1 MSHALSALRGLV
13 VGRRTAWAVALLPL
27 LLAGV
32 LIGAVGEGERERTP
46 LDTVPAGAD
55 STEALELAEQLPDE
69 DGSVAVVL
77 FTADSIA
84 AHAADLEALAAEL
97 TGGAPVL
104 QVAEDDTA
112 AITVVPVTGTGAS
125 AVADQ
130 VGDLRAELAEATPD
144 GVEAQVTGPAGIQ
157 ADLAAVFEGANTRLL
172 AVTALVVAVL
182 LVITYRSPVLWVV
195 PLVVVGVADRLAA
208 VLATHVLA
216 ALDVA
221 WDESTIGILSVLVFG
236 AGTNYALLL
245 VSRYRDELRER
256 ADRREAMSV
265 ALRHTAEAVLTSAFT
280 VVAGVL
286 TLLLSL
292 TPTTRGLGLAC
303 AVGILVAAAFVLL
316 VLPAALVCFGRWVFW
331 PRVPHHGDATLAGSR
346 SAWRRVGDRVARRP
360 AAYVGGSAL
369 LLAVLAAGLTQV
381 STGLGTSEQF
391 LDTPEAI
398 TASER
403 IAESF
408 PAGTAEPTQVLTRA
422 PAEEVLGTVEE
433 VGGVASA
440 RVTSEGGGTTQ
451 IDVTLDA
458 APGSDAA
465 EQAVRDLRSALS
477 SYDDTHVGGASADSL
492 DEAEGNARDRLVI
505 IPLILLL
512 VLGVLGALLRSV
524 LAPVVLVATVVA
536 TYVAA
541 LGVSW
546 WVFTGLL
553 GFENLAGTVPLYA
566 FLFLVALGID
576 YNIFLVTRTL
586 EEARGHGTREGVLRA
601 LGATGGVIT
610 SAGILLASVFAV
622 LGVLPLV
629 VLAQLGVVI
638 FIGVLLDTLLVRTV
652 VVPAIVRL
660 LGERFWWPRKVGP
673 AAPAHR
679 AGSPQTATMEG

>member
-1 MSHALSALRGLV
+1 MVHALSRVRGVV
-13 VGRRTAWAVALLPL
+13 VGRRTAWLVALLPL

-55 STEALELAEQLPDE
+55 STEALELAEQLPEE

-77 FTADSIA
+77 FTSDSIA
-84 AHAADLEALAAEL
+84 AYQPELETLAAEL

-112 AITVVPVTGTGAS
+112 AITVVPVEGTGAS
-125 AVADQ
+125 AVAEQ
-130 VGDLRAELAEATPD
+130 VGDLRDRLADATPD

-157 ADLAAVFEGANTRLL
+157 ADLAAVFDGADTRLL
-172 AVTALVVAVL
+172 LVTALVVAVL

-195 PLVVVGVADRLAA
+195 PLAVVGVADRLAA

-245 VSRYRDELRER
+245 VSRYRDELREHE
-256 ADRREAMSV
+256 DRREAMGI

-286 TLLLSL
+286 TLLMSL

-303 AVGILVAAAFVLL
+303 AVGIVVAASFVLL
-316 VLPAALVCFGRWVFW
+316 VLPAALVSFGRWVFW
-331 PRVPHHGDATLAGSR
+331 PRVPHHGDPTLAESR
-346 SAWRRVGDRVARRP
+346 SAWRRVGDVVARRP
-360 AAYVGGSAL
+360 AAWVAGSAVVIAL
-369 LLAVLAAGLTQV
+369 LAAGLTQV

-403 IAESF
+403 IGESF

-422 PAEEVLGTVEE
+422 SGDEVLATVERVE
-433 VGGVASA
+433 GVASA
-440 RVTSEGGGTTQ
+440 RTTAEGEGVTR

-458 APGSDAA
+458 SPGSDEA
-465 EQAVRDLRSALS
+465 EDTVRDLRSALAA
-477 SYDDTHVGGASADSL
+477 YADTHVGGASADSL
-492 DEAEGNARDRLVI
+492 DEAAGNSRDRLLIV
-505 IPLILLL
+505 PLILLL
-512 VLGVLGALLRSV
+512 VLVALGALLRSV
-524 LAPVVLVATVVA
+524 LAPVILVATVVA
-536 TYVAA
+536 TSAAA

-546 WVFTGLL
+546 WVFTGIL

-566 FLFLVALGID
+566 ILFLVALGID

-586 EEARGHGTREGVLRA
+586 EEAREHGTREGVLRA

-610 SAGILLASVFAV
+610 SAGVLLASVFAV

-660 LGERFWWPRKVGP
+660 LGERFWWPRRVDG
-673 AAPAHR
+673 AARHVR
-679 AGSPQTATMEG
+679 A